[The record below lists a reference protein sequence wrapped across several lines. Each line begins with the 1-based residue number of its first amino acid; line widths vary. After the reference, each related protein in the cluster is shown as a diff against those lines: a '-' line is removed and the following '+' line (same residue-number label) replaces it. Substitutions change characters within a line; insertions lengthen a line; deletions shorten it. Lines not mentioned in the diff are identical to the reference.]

1 MTELNTG
8 TDIKIVTSIL
18 ESMLPDTAYII
29 DEIVELSG
37 EDLTEVKKQLAKGLL
52 EATISKAIIY
62 DIGFWWRRDEQE
74 NS

>member
-1 MTELNTG
+1 MGELNTG